1 MELKIFV
8 ILTFV
13 ISALSGWLTIPK
25 IILISKKKK
34 LFDELSAR
42 KSHHGNVPRLGGVS
56 FFPSFLFSVT
66 LLLGMCYYQGLTVAA
81 SPVEAAAFKEL
92 FFVIA
97 GGTLLFFVGL
107 ADDLSGLSYKPKF
120 VAQILVGV
128 LLIYGGV
135 GIENLGGLFGLY
147 HIPSSV
153 GWVLTVLVTVLLVN
167 AYNLIDGIDG
177 LCSGL
182 ALLALGAFG
191 GWFCWNHLYVYGMMA
206 MGIAG
211 VVSVFFFYNVLGR
224 RMKIFMGDT
233 GSLTLGFLIAFFG
246 LKFYNLKSIRICSAY
261 RRRRLFF
268 WVSSSFRLSI
278 RYACSVSGSRPAFRR
293 SIPTKGTSI
302 TRCSVSASP
311 ISKAPC

>member
-246 LKFYNLKSIRICSAY
+246 LKFYNLNINLKSATIIQYTIKGR
-261 RRRRLFF
+261 FM
-268 WVSSSFRLSI
+268 
-278 RYACSVSGSRPAFRR
+278 SR
-293 SIPTKGTSI
+293 
-302 TRCSVSASP
+302 
-311 ISKAPC
+311 